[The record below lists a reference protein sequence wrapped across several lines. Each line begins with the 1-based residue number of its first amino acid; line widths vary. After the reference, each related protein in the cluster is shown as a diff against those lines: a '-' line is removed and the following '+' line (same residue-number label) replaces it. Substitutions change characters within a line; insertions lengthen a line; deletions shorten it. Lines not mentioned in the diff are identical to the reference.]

1 MMNVIDYLKVK
12 ARMKMNR
19 CPKCGR
25 PMVTNIHWS
34 CGMVCVEWYC
44 FRCSKAIGICTTYS
58 TSNTKLKEEE

>member
-1 MMNVIDYLKVK
+1 
-12 ARMKMNR
+12 MNR